1 MDKSIKDLNITWPQL
16 SDCDYW
22 NSQGAKLY
30 SVQFIPLTVLINP
43 EGIIVEKGLNVHDLK
58 EKILKLIK

>member
-1 MDKSIKDLNITWPQL
+1 
-16 SDCDYW
+16 
-22 NSQGAKLY
+22 
-30 SVQFIPLTVLINP
+30 VQFIPLTVLINP